1 VYFGCL
7 TNMTKALASPERRTL
22 YSANIVEAT
31 APYDLGLIQ
40 EGLRAARRLS
50 QLRRSVLLAE
60 VMVPLRA
67 KQRHEIAI
75 LQTLL
80 VCSDELES
88 VDLGVLFR
96 IEVGLTVI
104 GFEAK
109 DAGRPSKSV
118 RDMLDPKFCVLT
130 YVEGCLYLPMPEMMC
145 GRKSLLI

>member
-1 VYFGCL
+1 
-7 TNMTKALASPERRTL
+7 MTKVLASPERRTV

-31 APYDLGLIQ
+31 AQYDLGLIE
-40 EGLRAARRLS
+40 EGWRAARRLS
-50 QLRRSVLLAE
+50 QLRRFVLLAE

-67 KQRHEIAI
+67 EQRHDIAI

-80 VCSDELES
+80 ICSDELES

-96 IEVGLTVI
+96 IEVRLTVI

-109 DAGRPSKSV
+109 DAGRSSESV

-130 YVEGCLYLPMPEMMC
+130 YVGGSLYLQC
-145 GRKSLLI
+145 RR